1 MLSARG
7 CCLNQ
12 GFCQVLGVLFE
23 ELGKLSQK
31 KKKRST
37 KAVLLRAKGKY
48 MLGMHYEERQ

>member
-1 MLSARG
+1 MLSACD

-23 ELGKLSQK
+23 ELGKRTQ

-37 KAVLLRAKGKY
+37 KEVLLRAKGKY